1 MSDASYLTPVR
12 TWMGRYPRKG
22 ADWSP
27 EEDKALI
34 REYESGR
41 YLVKEIASRHLRE
54 PVAIER
60 RLDLL
65 RKRAHD
71 SRFIETRVPLG
82 NSANMP
88 PGDMAPFASWMGEF
102 PRECVR
108 WSEAEEAELL
118 HAWRE
123 GVSER
128 KLARKHGRREG
139 GIVSRLIRLLGDAYR
154 TPYERQTAKT
164 RVPLDKL
171 AAIRPERN
179 WQTERETAQ
188 QAVSKIKG
196 LFSASMWPDGR
207 SKTPKQLKPGD
218 IVFGRVITGPGPQ
231 HYGACG
237 FYAAIPLTD
246 LPPEVA
252 QALQFG
258 EGE

>member
-71 SRFIETRVPLG
+71 SRFIETRVPIVGRGKLT
-82 NSANMP
+82 
-88 PGDMAPFASWMGEF
+88 
-102 PRECVR
+102 PR
-108 WSEAEEAELL
+108 
-118 HAWRE
+118 
-123 GVSER
+123 
-128 KLARKHGRREG
+128 
-139 GIVSRLIRLLGDAYR
+139 
-154 TPYERQTAKT
+154 Q
-164 RVPLDKL
+164 
-171 AAIRPERN
+171 ERN

-188 QAVSKIKG
+188 QAVAKIKG
-196 LFSASMWPDGR
+196 LFSASMWPR
-207 SKTPKQLKPGD
+207 PKGKSILPIRLRMPAPGD
-218 IVFGRVITGPGPQ
+218 TVMHKGMLCVVTAVTIQQDATYVAVT
-231 HYGACG
+231 A
-237 FYAAIPLTD
+237 LTD

-258 EGE
+258 GES